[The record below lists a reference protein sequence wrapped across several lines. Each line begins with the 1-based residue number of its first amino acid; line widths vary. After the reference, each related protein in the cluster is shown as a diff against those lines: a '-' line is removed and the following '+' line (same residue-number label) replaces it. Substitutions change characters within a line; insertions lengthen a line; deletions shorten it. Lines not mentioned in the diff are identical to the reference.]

1 MYVMGDSK
9 HSQNAQKKIVNQG
22 TRIVALKKQLVY
34 YKEITETVREPFIIL
49 DNDLKVVTANL
60 AFYRKFKVAKK
71 DTEQKKIYELG
82 NNQWDAPELRE
93 LLENILPAHNVMTN
107 YIVRHSFPSLGPKI
121 ILLNA
126 RQVDRKQLILL
137 ALEDVTEE
145 WKLKLDTEE
154 MTKNIVLQRDRL
166 QMLRDAKEEF
176 ISLASHQ
183 LRTPATIVKQY
194 VGMLQMGYAGQL
206 TKDQLDM
213 LGVAYKSNERQLEII
228 EDLLRVA
235 KVDAGKVYL
244 DRTYCD
250 VSTQIDNAIEGQ
262 LNSFNARSQTITF
275 VKPLS
280 AMMALID
287 PKLLLI
293 VFDNIQDNAGKY
305 SKNGKAVVIKI
316 SQDKKNTIVSFQDE
330 GVGISKADMPKLFK
344 KFIRIDNPLS
354 TSVKGTGLGLYWVKK
369 VLDLHGAKI
378 SVSSEIK
385 VGSVFKVSIPRDM
398 PGRVI
403 LVS

>member
-1 MYVMGDSK
+1 MYVVSDIK
-9 HSQNAQKKIVNQG
+9 HSQNTQKKIANQG

-34 YKEITETVREPFIIL
+34 YKEITETVREPFLIL
-49 DNDLKVVTANL
+49 DNDLKVVTANM

-71 DTEQKKIYELG
+71 ETEHKKIYDLG
-82 NNQWDAPELRE
+82 NSQWDAPELRE

-107 YIVRHSFPSLGPKI
+107 YIVRHNFPKLGSKV

-145 WKLKLDTEE
+145 MKLKLDSEE
-154 MTKNIVLQRDRL
+154 MTKNIILQRDKLQRL
-166 QMLRDAKEEF
+166 NDAKEEF

-183 LRTPATIVKQY
+183 LRTPATVVKQY

-244 DRTYCD
+244 DRTYSD
-250 VSTQIDNAIEGQ
+250 VSTQIENAIESQ
-262 LNSFNARSQTITF
+262 SSLYFARNQTVSF
-275 VKPLS
+275 VKPEG

-287 PKLLLI
+287 PKLLLM
-293 VFDNIQDNAGKY
+293 VFDNILDNAGKY
-305 SKNGKAVVIKI
+305 SKDGKSVVIKI
-316 SQDKKNTIVSFQDE
+316 RQDKKNTVVSVQDE
-330 GVGISKADMPKLFK
+330 GVGISKEDMQNL
-344 KFIRIDNPLS
+344 
-354 TSVKGTGLGLYWVKK
+354 LGLTIRS
-369 VLDLHGAKI
+369 LLQ
-378 SVSSEIK
+378 
-385 VGSVFKVSIPRDM
+385 
-398 PGRVI
+398 
-403 LVS
+403 